1 VLCYAESL
9 LILCCLFVTAPDTG
23 SRMKDFEVLVG
34 ETTVRGSNGVLAV
47 SVLVK
52 DKAGRI
58 Q

>member
-1 VLCYAESL
+1 
-9 LILCCLFVTAPDTG
+9 
-23 SRMKDFEVLVG
+23 MKDFEVLVG